1 MERVMGIEPTSKA
14 WEALVLPLNYTRDG
28 PDYAKTEQRPAEAVG
43 WSDST
48 LAAQDIKHTP
58 NEADSL
64 LISYL
69 DAIVALTC
77 QREAQGLTTS
87 LLDSLCRHVRAG
99 RFRLLTIS
107 TFNEGIGFN
116 ESNLQDMVVHD
127 WLDPLATIPIAR
139 DPDLLACARSRQR
152 VSRVESDS
160 GARRLILP
168 IIGVSHVTAML
179 VIEDMREVGN
189 EEAVL
194 ARLLQIFSNQ
204 LYLLSRNELDG
215 LTGLHNRQ
223 AFDERIKR
231 LVLSAGRPDRRGHPV
246 AVAPDNCLALFDID
260 HFKMVNDRF
269 GHLYGDEVLVQ
280 FARIMS
286 RAFRHQDMLFR
297 YGGEEFA
304 VVLVGM
310 VSEAAVPVL
319 ESFRR
324 TLEGYEFPQ
333 IGCKTVSVGVAG
345 ISPGESVD
353 TIINRADKALYHAK
367 QNGRNQVCCYETL
380 VAQGKLAPLTVAT
393 GDIEFF

>member
-1 MERVMGIEPTSKA
+1 MVI
-14 WEALVLPLNYTRDG
+14 
-28 PDYAKTEQRPAEAVG
+28 
-43 WSDST
+43 
-48 LAAQDIKHTP
+48 QDIKPHAQ
-58 NEADSL
+58 NDADPL

-77 QREAQGLTTS
+77 QREAQGLTAS
-87 LLDSLCRHVRAG
+87 LIDSLCRHVKAE
-99 RFRLLTIS
+99 RFRLLSILNFDMDAEFDAS
-107 TFNEGIGFN
+107 RM
-116 ESNLQDMVVHD
+116 QDVVVRD
-127 WLDPLATIPIAR
+127 WLDPLSAAVPIAH
-139 DPDLLACARSRQR
+139 DADLLACARTRQR
-152 VSRVESDS
+152 IGRAFPGTD
-160 GARRLILP
+160 ARRLILP
-168 IIGVSHVTAML
+168 IFGVSHVTAML
-179 VIEDMREVGN
+179 VIEGMREVGG

-231 LVLSAGRPDRRGHPV
+231 LVLSAGRPDRRAHPV
-246 AVAPDNCLALFDID
+246 ASAPDNCLALLDID
-260 HFKMVNDRF
+260 HFKMVNDKY

-280 FARIMS
+280 FARIMG

-304 VVLVGM
+304 VVLVGI
-310 VSEAAVPVL
+310 VADAAVPVL
-319 ESFRR
+319 DSFRR
-324 TLEGYEFPQ
+324 TLEAHEYPQ
-333 IGCKTVSVGVAG
+333 IGCKTVSVGVAD

-380 VAQGKLAPLTVAT
+380 VMQGKLAPLTVAT

>member
-1 MERVMGIEPTSKA
+1 MTS
-14 WEALVLPLNYTRDG
+14 D
-28 PDYAKTEQRPAEAVG
+28 
-43 WSDST
+43 
-48 LAAQDIKHTP
+48 
-58 NEADSL
+58 ADSL

-77 QREAQGLTTS
+77 QREAQGLTAS
-87 LLDSLCRHVRAG
+87 LIDSLCRHVKAE
-99 RFRLLTIS
+99 RFRLLSILN
-107 TFNEGIGFN
+107 FDMDAEFD
-116 ESNLQDMVVHD
+116 ESRMQNIIVRD
-127 WLDPLATIPIAR
+127 WLDPLSPAVPIVH
-139 DPDLLACARSRQR
+139 DTDLLTCARTRQR
-152 VSRVESDS
+152 IGRAFPGTD
-160 GARRLILP
+160 ARRLILP
-168 IIGVSHVTAML
+168 IIGVSRVTAML
-179 VIEDMREVGN
+179 VIEGMRELGG

-231 LVLSAGRPDRRGHPV
+231 LVLSAGHPDRRTHP
-246 AVAPDNCLALFDID
+246 AAAAPDNCLALFDID
-260 HFKMVNDRF
+260 HFKSVNDRF

-280 FARIMS
+280 FARLMS
-286 RAFRHQDMLFR
+286 RAFRYQDMLFR

-310 VSEAAVPVL
+310 LAAAAVPVL
-319 ESFRR
+319 DSFRR
-324 TLEGYEFPQ
+324 TLEAYEYPQ
-333 IGCKTVSVGVAG
+333 IGCKTVSVGVAD

-380 VAQGKLAPLTVAT
+380 VEEGKLAPLTVAT

>member
-1 MERVMGIEPTSKA
+1 MVI
-14 WEALVLPLNYTRDG
+14 
-28 PDYAKTEQRPAEAVG
+28 
-43 WSDST
+43 
-48 LAAQDIKHTP
+48 QDIKP
-58 NEADSL
+58 QAQNDADPL

-77 QREAQGLTTS
+77 QREAQGLTAS
-87 LLDSLCRHVRAG
+87 LIDSLCRHVKAE
-99 RFRLLTIS
+99 RFRLLSILN
-107 TFNEGIGFN
+107 FDRDAEFD
-116 ESNLQDMVVHD
+116 ESRMQDIVVRD
-127 WLDPLATIPIAR
+127 WLDPLSAAVPIEHDA
-139 DPDLLACARSRQR
+139 DLLACARTRQR
-152 VSRVESDS
+152 IGRAFPGTD
-160 GARRLILP
+160 ARRLILP
-168 IIGVSHVTAML
+168 IFDVSHVAAML
-179 VIEDMREVGN
+179 VIEGMREVGG

-223 AFDERIKR
+223 SFDERIKR
-231 LVLSAGRPDRRGHPV
+231 LVLSAGRPDRRAHPV
-246 AVAPDNCLALFDID
+246 ASAPDNCLALLDID
-260 HFKMVNDRF
+260 HFKLVNDKY

-280 FARIMS
+280 FARIMG

-304 VVLVGM
+304 VVLVGI
-310 VSEAAVPVL
+310 VAEAAVPVL
-319 ESFRR
+319 DSFRR
-324 TLEGYEFPQ
+324 TLEAHEYPQ
-333 IGCKTVSVGVAG
+333 IGCKTVSVGVAD

-380 VAQGKLAPLTVAT
+380 VIQGKLAPLTVAT